1 MMFSGL
7 SFPDSIGESAFLEV
21 SDCPVPPKRR
31 ERKPDNGIQKNT
43 FVKENDME
51 NDYRKI
57 AGAFLVGGLVG
68 AAIAL
73 LYAPQSGRETRKD
86 ITKTARRIKK
96 ETVHLVEDAVDSIN
110 DFAGDVKDKITDVI
124 ERGKDVSDSAKK
136 EIIRNLEQGQK
147 VIEKQRKRIVEA
159 LGM

>member
-1 MMFSGL
+1 
-7 SFPDSIGESAFLEV
+7 
-21 SDCPVPPKRR
+21 
-31 ERKPDNGIQKNT
+31 
-43 FVKENDME
+43 ME

-68 AAIAL
+68 AAFAL
-73 LYAPQSGRETRKD
+73 LYAPQSGRVTRKD

-110 DFAGDVKDKITDVI
+110 DFAGDVRDKVSDVI
-124 ERGKDVSDSAKK
+124 ERGKDISDGAKK
-136 EIIRNLEQGQK
+136 EIIRNLDQGQK
-147 VIEKQRKRIVEA
+147 IIEKQRKRIVEA

>member
-1 MMFSGL
+1 
-7 SFPDSIGESAFLEV
+7 
-21 SDCPVPPKRR
+21 
-31 ERKPDNGIQKNT
+31 
-43 FVKENDME
+43 ME

-57 AGAFLVGGLVG
+57 AGAFLVGGLIG
-68 AAIAL
+68 AAVAL

-110 DFAGDVKDKITDVI
+110 DFAGEVRDKVTDVI
-124 ERGKDVSDSAKK
+124 ERGKDLSDGAKK
-136 EIIRNLEQGQK
+136 EIIKNLEHGQK